1 MTLFD
6 HVRPL
11 LFVAPH
17 DVYLIEKRSTKELL
31 VIHGKVVWLAIS
43 NPGPVLP
50 MLEFIIKEWGDLQS
64 IYPTQTHVFDSAWC
78 MKTWLNG
85 RFMTMKAAR

>member
-1 MTLFD
+1 VTLSD
-6 HVRPL
+6 HVKPL

-17 DVYLIEKRSTKELL
+17 DVYLLEKRSTNELL

-50 MLEFIIKEWGDLQS
+50 RLEFIINEWGDLQS
-64 IYPTQTHVFDSAWC
+64 IYPTQTHVFDSDWC
-78 MKTWLNG
+78 MKTWLND
-85 RFMTMKAAR
+85 RFMSLKAAR

>member
-1 MTLFD
+1 VTLFD
-6 HVRPL
+6 HVKPL

-17 DVYLIEKRSTKELL
+17 DVYLIEKRSTNELL

-50 MLEFIIKEWGDLQS
+50 RLEFIIKEWGDLQS

-78 MKTWLNG
+78 MKTWLND
-85 RFMTMKAAR
+85 RFMSLKAAR

>member
-1 MTLFD
+1 VTLYD
-6 HVRPL
+6 HVKPL

-43 NPGPVLP
+43 NPAQTLP
-50 MLEFIIKEWGDLQS
+50 KLEFIIKEWDDLQS
-64 IYPTQTHVFDSAWC
+64 IYPIKEHVFDSAWG
-78 MKTWLNG
+78 MKTWLND
-85 RFMTMKAAR
+85 RFMSLKAAR